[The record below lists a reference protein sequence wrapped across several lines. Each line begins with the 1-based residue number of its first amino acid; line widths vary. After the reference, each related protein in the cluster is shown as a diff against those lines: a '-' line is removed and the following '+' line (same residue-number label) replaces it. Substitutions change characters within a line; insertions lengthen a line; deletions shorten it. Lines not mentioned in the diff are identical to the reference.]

1 MLHDTALQPAQ
12 PLCAIRV
19 LFVIPWWTFSIK
31 RDEEP
36 KDTSKY
42 IFMSIY

>member
-1 MLHDTALQPAQ
+1 LNIQFLSYF
-12 PLCAIRV
+12 CAIRV